1 MKRTL
6 TWLAPLLSLVA
17 LLVITVP
24 AAGSSAI
31 AMGPRRPGPR
41 ESTSSNW
48 AGYAVENYSLVT
60 HGNHQKQTAVSND
73 VSSVAGTWVVPSV
86 GQSPN
91 YSGSTW
97 SSCWVG
103 IDGYSD
109 STVEQIGTEQD
120 YDATTGTSSYYAWYE
135 MYPAPYY
142 TINEPVN
149 PGDTITAS
157 VTWVTGNTF
166 DLTISDTGP
175 STTWNY
181 TTTQTL
187 PNGSTALRQSAECI
201 AEAPSSING
210 VLPLADFGQVQFSGV
225 QANGAAFDSASPS
238 WSTVDPITMIDGT
251 SQASPTSL
259 TDNQGSN
266 SFNVTWSEYASPSH
280 GHGNGHGKK

>member
-166 DLTISDTGP
+166 DLTISDAGP
-175 STTWNY
+175 GTTWNY

-210 VLPLADFGQVQFSGV
+210 VVNGRPHHHDRRDLPGQSDFAHRQPGFEQLQRDLVRIRK
-225 QANGAAFDSASPS
+225 
-238 WSTVDPITMIDGT
+238 PITRAWERARQKVAM
-251 SQASPTSL
+251 Q
-259 TDNQGSN
+259 
-266 SFNVTWSEYASPSH
+266 F
-280 GHGNGHGKK
+280 